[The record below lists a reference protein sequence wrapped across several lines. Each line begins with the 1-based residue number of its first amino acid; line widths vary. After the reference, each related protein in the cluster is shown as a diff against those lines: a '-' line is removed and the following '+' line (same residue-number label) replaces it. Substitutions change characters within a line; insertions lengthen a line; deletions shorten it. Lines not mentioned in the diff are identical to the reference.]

1 MRIQDRIDGAVA
13 RAAARYCGKFTVE
26 LTSPQATNGSE
37 NTNASGSSLPA
48 AGRTR
53 LTLVA
58 VKRDAAVDAV
68 DSAISSRLYEFVV
81 APSSAAAL
89 VKLTGGTTLNK
100 NLDEIRKIVI
110 REFQNDEQVAEYR
123 VNASR
128 PLAEN
133 TPTGGVLRL
142 FAYQTKG

>member
-13 RAAARYCGKFTVE
+13 RAASRYCGEFMATT
-26 LTSPQATNGSE
+26 TSGDVM
-37 NTNASGSSLPA
+37 
-48 AGRTR
+48 R
-53 LTLVA
+53 LVA

-89 VKLTGGTTLNK
+89 VKLTVGTALNK

-110 REFQNDEQVAEYR
+110 REFQNGEQVAEYR

-133 TPTGGVLRL
+133 TPTGGVLRIY
-142 FAYQTKG
+142 AYQTKG